1 MQAAWP
7 APRGRQKARGRL
19 ELARRPGT
27 APRTPAVDTYNSC
40 CWQGPAGAA
49 APALNQP
56 HQPNPALNLELNLEK
71 SAADSQPGRGWIASA
86 GSLLK
91 GPWSFRPTIIWN
103 SGCPA
108 APLCFLCLRCLPVLF
123 LFSFFVAPA
132 LKCTTV
138 LQGCWTRKLSLL
150 TCQMSS
156 AMVGKAGVACDC
168 LVFPAF
174 PIDLKK

>member
-1 MQAAWP
+1 MAGWSWHGGQGLP
-7 APRGRQKARGRL
+7 LGRL
-19 ELARRPGT
+19 LST
-27 APRTPAVDTYNSC
+27 LTI
-40 CWQGPAGAA
+40 AA
-49 APALNQP
+49 AGKDLQVQL